1 MTEILLYTSPGCP
14 DCAALKQWF
23 AQNGVAYMERDLS
36 RPGVADEA
44 KRRHGVRVAPIT
56 VIGGQVFYGT
66 FTGQRPK
73 IEAAL
78 GDARAPRPTA

>member
-1 MTEILLYTSPGCP
+1 MTEILLYTIPGCP

-23 AQNGVAYMERDLS
+23 AQNGVACTEHDLS

-66 FTGQRPK
+66 FVDQRPK

-78 GDARAPRPTA
+78 GDARVSRSPA